1 MTKHIYKEL
10 TCTVCNK
17 KYLSNYFYTHKKS
30 RIHQKKSVEI
40 EIKEQLLKDENK
52 MEIDNL
58 DVKEIIK
65 SKIDII
71 NNNINDIYKLI
82 ENKNI

>member
-30 RIHQKKSVEI
+30 LIHQKKSVGL
-40 EIKEQLLKDENK
+40 EIKEQLLKDQQK
-52 MEIDNL
+52 MEIDSL
-58 DVKEIIK
+58 DKTQIIK
-65 SKIDII
+65 SKLDII
-71 NNNINDIYKLI
+71 NNNLNEIYKLL
-82 ENKNI
+82 ENNI